1 MTFVTGSYHV
11 IVDRGWSL
19 MAERMQ
25 VGGEEEEG
33 EGLDGEENLNVQRI
47 SWKLFEDQKQQS
59 I

>member
-11 IVDRGWSL
+11 IVDRGWSV

-25 VGGEEEEG
+25 VGGEAEEG

-47 SWKLFEDQKQQS
+47 S
-59 I
+59 